1 MSPTFFVDQEIVEIE
16 QKKLE
21 QLRIAASQSIT
32 KRARFC
38 LHRSY
43 EDSIQ
48 DMVIAFCKD
57 SYVHPH
63 RNVRKSKLF
72 HVIEGKLMLVFFDD
86 GGAVVKKIEMGMYES
101 EKPFLCR
108 LNVNAWHTV
117 VPLSDYLIILETNG
131 GPFVKGEDEYAKWA
145 PGSENEKGIKKFM
158 ERLSAELAK

>member
-1 MSPTFFVDQEIVEIE
+1 MSSTFFIDQEIVEIE

-21 QLRIAASQSIT
+21 QLKIAASQSIA

-38 LHRSY
+38 LHRSHN
-43 EDSIQ
+43 DSIQ

-72 HVIEGKLMLVFFDD
+72 HVIEGELILVFFDD
-86 GGAVVKKIEMGMYES
+86 VGAVINKVEMGTCES
-101 EKPFLCR
+101 GKSFLCR

-131 GPFVKGEDEYAKWA
+131 GPFVKGKDEYAKWA
-145 PGSENEKGIKKFM
+145 PDSENEKDIKKFM
-158 ERLSAELAK
+158 KRLRAGLAK